1 MKNGMFM
8 PPTHILA
15 LDAGTTSITA
25 IVFDH
30 DAKVVSQ
37 ISQEFT
43 QIYPKPGWVEHDPTE
58 IWSTQLQVATRAIA
72 LAGIHASDL
81 AAVGVTNQRE
91 TTVIWDRLTGVP
103 IANAIVWQDRRTAG
117 FCDELK
123 ERGLQELVKRK
134 TGLVVDA
141 YFSGTKIA
149 WLLDNVDGA
158 RARAEAGE
166 LCFGTID
173 TWLIWNLTDGDVHV
187 TDYTNAS
194 RTMLFDITALDW
206 DDELLDIVGVPRI
219 MLPEV
224 RESSEVYGH
233 TSERLFGGA
242 RIPVASSAGDQQ
254 AALFGQACFEEG
266 MVKATYGT
274 GGSLVMNTGFVPV
287 ISDSGLLTTIAWGV
301 NGRVEYALEGLIY
314 VAAASIQWLRDEL
327 KVLYHASDSEAAA
340 MQVPDSGGVYVV
352 PAFTGLGAPY
362 WDQYARGAILGLTRG
377 SNRQH
382 IIRAT
387 LESIAY
393 QYRDVLECMEG
404 DSKITVKEIRVDGGA
419 VRNNFLM
426 QFQSDIIGVPV
437 LRPNI
442 IESTA
447 RGAAFLAGLA
457 TGFWTDIDQL
467 RNSFDLD
474 VQFTPSMPENA
485 REALYK
491 GWKRAVE
498 RASSWE
504 EADVDRL

>member
-1 MKNGMFM
+1 MT
-8 PPTHILA
+8 PTHILA

-37 ISQEFT
+37 VSQEFT
-43 QIYPKPGWVEHDPTE
+43 QIYPKPGWVEHDPVE

-72 LAGIHASDL
+72 MAGIHASDL

-91 TTVIWDRLTGVP
+91 TTVIWDRETGVP

-117 FCDELK
+117 FCDEMK
-123 ERGLQELVKRK
+123 ERGLEEMVKRK

-149 WLLDNVDGA
+149 WLLDNIDGA

-173 TWLIWNLTDGDVHV
+173 TWLIWNLTDGEVHV

-194 RTMLFDITALDW
+194 RSMLFDITKLDW
-206 DDELLDIVGVPRI
+206 DDELLETVGVPRI

-224 RESSEVYGH
+224 RESSEIYGH
-233 TSERLFGGA
+233 TSDRVFNGA
-242 RIPVASSAGDQQ
+242 RVPVASSAGDQQ
-254 AALFGQACFEEG
+254 AALFGQACFEKG

-274 GGSLVMNTGFVPV
+274 GGSLVMNTGTAPV
-287 ISDSGLLTTIAWGV
+287 FSDSGLLTTVAWGV
-301 NGRVEYALEGLIY
+301 NGKVEYALEGLIY

-340 MQVPDSGGVYVV
+340 MQVSDSGGVYVV

-393 QYRDVLECMEG
+393 QYRDVLECMEA
-404 DSKITVKEIRVDGGA
+404 DSSISVKEIRVDGGA

-426 QFQSDIIGVPV
+426 QFQSDVIGVPV
-437 LRPNI
+437 LRPNV

-457 TGFWTDIDQL
+457 TGFWTDIEQL
-467 RNSFDLD
+467 RNSFDLNTE
-474 VQFTPSMPENA
+474 FTPSMA
-485 REALYK
+485 DSTRESLYR

-498 RASSWE
+498 RASNWE
-504 EADVDRL
+504 QADVDRL

>member
-1 MKNGMFM
+1 MS

-30 DAKVVSQ
+30 DAKVASQ
-37 ISQEFT
+37 VSQEFT
-43 QIYPKPGWVEHDPTE
+43 QIYPKPGWVEHDPIE
-58 IWSTQLQVATRAIA
+58 IWTTQLQVATRAIA
-72 LAGIHASDL
+72 LAGITAGDL
-81 AAVGVTNQRE
+81 AGIGVTNQRE
-91 TTVIWDRLTGVP
+91 TTVVWDRTTGVP
-103 IANAIVWQDRRTAG
+103 IANAIVWQDRRTAS

-123 ERGLQELVKRK
+123 ERGLESVVKQK

-149 WLLDNVDGA
+149 WLLDNIEGA
-158 RARAEAGE
+158 RDRAEAGE

-173 TWLIWNLTDGDVHV
+173 SWLIWNLTEGEVHV

-194 RTMLFDITALDW
+194 RSMLFDINTLDW
-206 DDELLDIVGVPRI
+206 DDELLGIVRVPRA

-224 RESSEVYGH
+224 RESSALYGV
-233 TSERLFGGA
+233 TGDRVFGGV
-242 RIPVASSAGDQQ
+242 RIPVAASAGDQQ
-254 AALFGQACFEEG
+254 AALFGQACFEKG
-266 MVKATYGT
+266 MVKGTYGT
-274 GGSLVMNTGFVPV
+274 GGSLVMNTGNSPV
-287 ISDSGLLTTIAWGV
+287 FSDSGLLTTVAWGV
-301 NGRVEYALEGLIY
+301 GGKVEYALEGLIY

-340 MQVPDSGGVYVV
+340 MQVADAGGVYVV

-377 SNRQH
+377 SSRQH

-393 QYRDVLECMEG
+393 QYRDVLECMES
-404 DSKITVKEIRVDGGA
+404 DSEIMVRDVRVDGGA

-426 QFQSDIIGVPV
+426 QFQSDLIGVPV
-437 LRPNI
+437 LRPSV

-457 TGFWTDIDQL
+457 TGFWGHIDEL
-467 RNSFDLD
+467 RDSFDLD
-474 VQFTPSMPENA
+474 EEFTPTMPVEA
-485 REALYK
+485 REALYA

-498 RASSWE
+498 RASDWE
-504 EADVDRL
+504 QH

>member
-1 MKNGMFM
+1 MTMT
-8 PPTHILA
+8 PTHILA

-37 ISQEFT
+37 VSQEFT
-43 QIYPKPGWVEHDPTE
+43 QIYPKPGWVEHDPVE
-58 IWSTQLQVATRAIA
+58 IWSTQLQVANRALT

-81 AAVGVTNQRE
+81 AGVGVTNQRE
-91 TTVIWDRLTGVP
+91 TTVIWDRATGVP

-117 FCDELK
+117 FCDEMK
-123 ERGLQELVKRK
+123 TRGLEETVKRK
-134 TGLVVDA
+134 TGLVIDA

-149 WLLDNVDGA
+149 WLLDNIEGA
-158 RARAEAGE
+158 RERAEDGE

-173 TWLIWNLTDGDVHV
+173 SWLIWNLTDGEVHV

-194 RTMLFDITALDW
+194 RTMLFDITKLDW
-206 DDELLDIVGVPRI
+206 DDELLEIVGVPRV

-224 RESSEVYGH
+224 KESSEIYGY
-233 TSERLFGGA
+233 TSNRVFGGA
-242 RIPVASSAGDQQ
+242 RVPVASSAGDQQ
-254 AALFGQACFEEG
+254 AALFGQACFEKG

-274 GGSLVMNTGFVPV
+274 GGSLVMNTGTDPV
-287 ISDSGLLTTIAWGV
+287 FSDSGLLTTVAWGV
-301 NGRVEYALEGLIY
+301 NGKVEYALEGLIY

-340 MQVPDSGGVYVV
+340 MQVSDSGGVYVV

-404 DSKITVKEIRVDGGA
+404 DSLISVKEIRVDGGA

-426 QFQSDIIGVPV
+426 QFQSDVIGVPV
-437 LRPNI
+437 LRPNV

-457 TGFWTDIDQL
+457 TGFWSDVEEL

-474 VQFTPSMPENA
+474 QDFTPSMDIKT
-485 REALYK
+485 REALYA

-498 RASSWE
+498 RASNWE
-504 EADVDRL
+504 QADVDRL